1 MSRQSFIDAVLGKK
15 SARQPVFGS
24 ATSVACVDLMEA
36 TGAYFP
42 QAHLDAKGM
51 SDLAIGGYTRLG
63 LDVVMP
69 LYSVCHEV
77 AALGC
82 EVDWGNPTAM
92 PDSKPIWSSVDD
104 IRIGPD
110 FLKHPACKV
119 PLDAIAILRKR
130 LGEDAAVCG
139 KAFGPW
145 TLAYHLFGVEKF
157 LIRTLD
163 DPAQT
168 HRILERLLPVTVA
181 FAKAQLDAGADV
193 MCIPDHA
200 TSDLCSP
207 AAYKEFLIPV
217 HSQLARMVPAPTV
230 LHICGNTSDRVA
242 MVARTGINCL
252 HWDTKSGP
260 PEKMRTLAGDKL
272 ALMGGVS
279 NLMLLNGKPQ
289 EIQAAAAHA
298 HQAGIDIIGPECAI
312 PLRTP
317 IDNLKAIATIRQKAE
332 A

>member
-15 SARQPVFGS
+15 SVTPVLGS
-24 ATSVACVDLMEA
+24 ATSIACVDLMEA

-42 QAHLDAKGM
+42 QAHLDAQAM
-51 SDLAIGGYTRLG
+51 ADLAIGGYTILG

-82 EVDWGNPTAM
+82 PVDWGNPTAM
-92 PDSKPIWSSVDD
+92 PDSKPIGSSEGD
-104 IRIGPD
+104 IRIPPGLLD
-110 FLKHPACKV
+110 HPACKV

-130 LGEDAAVCG
+130 LGDDAAICG

-145 TLAYHLFGVEKF
+145 TLAYHLFGVENF
-157 LIRTLD
+157 LVGTMD
-163 DPAQT
+163 DPQQT
-168 HRILERLLPVTVA
+168 RRILERLMPVTVA

-217 HSQLARMVPAPTV
+217 HSQLARLVPVPTI

-242 MVARTGINCL
+242 MVAQTGINCL

-260 PEKMRTLAGDKL
+260 PEKMRSLAGDKL
-272 ALMGGVS
+272 SLMGGVS
-279 NLMLLNGKPQ
+279 NMMLLGGKPH
-289 EIQAAAAHA
+289 EVQAAAVHA
-298 HQAGIDIIGPECAI
+298 HQAGINIIGPECAI

-317 IDNLKAIATIRQKAE
+317 IDNLKAIAKIKE
-332 A
+332 